1 MLALGT
7 SDFVWFE
14 VMASVSPIAS
24 ADFGDPPHRLSTGD
38 DHPLDKE
45 YADLDS
51 AFENQV
57 CEAGKGDSRTSRL
70 HRWTRTKVRMMS
82 SGIERTSSRSTM
94 SRLDRMAGRKEEFGR

>member
-38 DHPLDKE
+38 DHPLDN
-45 YADLDS
+45 L
-51 AFENQV
+51 
-57 CEAGKGDSRTSRL
+57 G
-70 HRWTRTKVRMMS
+70 VRRPRF
-82 SGIERTSSRSTM
+82 GVREPGLR
-94 SRLDRMAGRKEEFGR
+94 GRKRGFSHESPTSLDEDKSQDDVILD